1 MKSSGKANIVR
12 NKTGHRRRVVS
23 VVCNTPQ
30 AFDLIVGT
38 STGGILAMMIGSLH
52 MTLDECAARWL
63 RGDRDAAGALG
74 ARDWGGAWQVL
85 VQVPSRRALLL
96 S

>member
-1 MKSSGKANIVR
+1 M
-12 NKTGHRRRVVS
+12 
-23 VVCNTPQ
+23 VCNTPQ

-74 ARDWGGAWQVL
+74 ARDWGVHGKSWCKCRAAA
-85 VQVPSRRALLL
+85 PFSSRDPC
-96 S
+96 